1 MIDLLKL
8 SQKHGHHK
16 LQEAVESALASSC
29 YDAAAVLHLLNAEE
43 LRHDRVKPSMSVR
56 WSDTLGPCRLM
67 HEYDQ
72 LLSSPAE
79 NPTMSNQMVQL
90 QEATI
95 KAQCKALRMPMITS
109 QFGTLAEQAIREKKS
124 HVGYLEALL
133 LAEIE
138 ERERNT
144 IERRIREAH
153 LPRVKTL
160 EEFDYA
166 QSPNVTAAKM
176 RDLAE
181 GGYIDR
187 AEPVLFIG
195 ECGTG
200 KTHLLTGLCVAA
212 CRQKRRV
219 RFTTAAGLVNELVEA
234 KHQLQLR
241 RVMARWSR
249 YDLIAI
255 DEVGYVPLAEV
266 GAEFLFQVVAERAE
280 KAAVVVTTNLPFS
293 EWTQVIP
300 NARLCKALLDRITDR
315 AHILETGT
323 ESYRFRRTAEKQKKG
338 AKAT

>member
-1 MIDLLKL
+1 
-8 SQKHGHHK
+8 
-16 LQEAVESALASSC
+16 
-29 YDAAAVLHLLNAEE
+29 
-43 LRHDRVKPSMSVR
+43 
-56 WSDTLGPCRLM
+56 
-67 HEYDQ
+67 
-72 LLSSPAE
+72 
-79 NPTMSNQMVQL
+79 MSNQMAQL

-95 KAQCKALRMPMITS
+95 KAHCKSLRMPTVAT
-109 QFGTLAEQAIREKKS
+109 QFGSMAEQAIREKKS
-124 HVGYLEALL
+124 HIGYLEALL

-144 IERRIREAH
+144 IERRIKEAH

-181 GGYIDR
+181 GGYIER

-212 CRQKRRV
+212 RQKRRV

-280 KAAVVVTTNLPFS
+280 KAAVVLITNLPFS

-323 ESYRFRRTAEKQKKG
+323 ESYRFRRTSEKLKKG

>member
-1 MIDLLKL
+1 
-8 SQKHGHHK
+8 
-16 LQEAVESALASSC
+16 
-29 YDAAAVLHLLNAEE
+29 
-43 LRHDRVKPSMSVR
+43 
-56 WSDTLGPCRLM
+56 
-67 HEYDQ
+67 
-72 LLSSPAE
+72 
-79 NPTMSNQMVQL
+79 MSNQMAQL

-95 KAQCKALRMPMITS
+95 KAHCKSLRMPTVAT
-109 QFGTLAEQAIREKKS
+109 QFGSMAEQAVREKKS
-124 HVGYLEALL
+124 HIGYLEALL

-144 IERRIREAH
+144 VERRIKEAH

-160 EEFDYA
+160 EEFDYT

-181 GGYIDR
+181 GGYIER

-241 RVMARWSR
+241 RVMARWKELRGFQCSPR
-249 YDLIAI
+249 QISVVCVTSGGWYDSNEFAPKR
-255 DEVGYVPLAEV
+255 GYYVSSSVDQRGETFRTRMAGSPDCIRTLVNSFWALKHLAHYV
-266 GAEFLFQVVAERAE
+266 
-280 KAAVVVTTNLPFS
+280 
-293 EWTQVIP
+293 
-300 NARLCKALLDRITDR
+300 
-315 AHILETGT
+315 
-323 ESYRFRRTAEKQKKG
+323 
-338 AKAT
+338 